1 MMTGKPI
8 TKSDIEIWLRDR
20 LRQLPLYARLRT
32 LTLQT
37 TNRTD
42 SGWTADVAGD
52 FTTTEQVQV
61 KDLLAEFQ
69 RRFRLEE
76 SRSPRT
82 TGARL

>member
-1 MMTGKPI
+1 MMTGKAN

-20 LRQLPLYARLRT
+20 LRLLPLYARLRT

-37 TNRTD
+37 TNRTA
-42 SGWTADVAGD
+42 SGWTAEVTGD

-76 SRSPRT
+76 SPSPRT
-82 TGARL
+82 TSGRL

>member
-1 MMTGKPI
+1 MMTAKPN

-32 LTLQT
+32 LILQT

-42 SGWTADVAGD
+42 SGWTAEVAGD
-52 FTTTEQVQV
+52 FTATEQVQV

-82 TGARL
+82 RW

>member
-1 MMTGKPI
+1 MMTGKPN
-8 TKSDIEIWLRDR
+8 TKSDIEIWLRDH
-20 LRQLPLYARLRT
+20 LRQLPLYARLRI
-32 LTLQT
+32 LTLQA

-42 SGWTADVAGD
+42 SGWTAEVAGD

-82 TGARL
+82 NSGRL

>member
-1 MMTGKPI
+1 MTG

-20 LRQLPLYARLRT
+20 LRPLPLYARLRT

-42 SGWTADVAGD
+42 SGWAAEVAGD
-52 FTTTEQVQV
+52 FTTTERVQV

-82 TGARL
+82 RW

>member
-1 MMTGKPI
+1 MMTAKPN

-42 SGWTADVAGD
+42 SGWTAEVAGD
-52 FTTTEQVQV
+52 FTATEQVQV

-82 TGARL
+82 RW

>member
-1 MMTGKPI
+1 MMTAKPN

-32 LTLQT
+32 LTLQS

-42 SGWTADVAGD
+42 SGWTAEVAGN
-52 FTTTEQVQV
+52 FTTAEHMQV
-61 KDLLAEFQ
+61 KHLLAEFQ

-82 TGARL
+82 TSGRL